1 VGQAL
6 TAGIGTERWLHA
18 FHDELR
24 DS

>member
-6 TAGIGTERWLHA
+6 TAEIRTERWLHV

-24 DS
+24 DN

>member
-6 TAGIGTERWLHA
+6 TAEIGTERWLHA